1 MKMYFLLKIGNF
13 QCHVSFQG
21 CIHTYIYLYH
31 ISVNPKRSHQQQPQ
45 NCEAVFSQ
53 DHTDHSS
60 NRQSRGDSGQIG
72 LQLQK
77 SPWLYQ
83 RDVLVHLQL
92 AKAPLTTTL
101 PPLKGSQSRG
111 AIGNEVSQE
120 VDTERSG
127 CNDVP
132 ITLPKIQNLLN
143 WAFIVAFPGFIIGRR
158 AGCSK
163 PTDSVP
169 GIGPILQH

>member
-1 MKMYFLLKIGNF
+1 MLPWNCSKKN
-13 QCHVSFQG
+13 CSSA
-21 CIHTYIYLYH
+21 TN
-31 ISVNPKRSHQQQPQ
+31 VNPKRSHQQQPQ

-53 DHTDHSS
+53 DHIDHSS
-60 NRQSRGDSGQIG
+60 NRQSHGDSGQIG

-132 ITLPKIQNLLN
+132 ITIYIYVLP
-143 WAFIVAFPGFIIGRR
+143 
-158 AGCSK
+158 AG
-163 PTDSVP
+163 V
-169 GIGPILQH
+169 GQL